1 MKTLIFCT
9 SYFDTEELYQK
20 RYQKWIDYYNHH
32 PFTKDKHMYLIDDC
46 SNLELITDTEIHTI
60 KEDQLDALQEVNKIN
75 LYSFHDR
82 KGLNWSHNSANNE
95 GWWRSF
101 CASLEIAEEYNYEKI
116 VRIEA
121 DAFLIS
127 KRVFDH
133 IDNLNTGWTAF
144 WANKYYFPESC
155 IQVICKDQF
164 DSFREFTSCGYHE
177 LSKKGLAEKI
187 IPFTHIERKFIGDR
201 YGEKSDK
208 QMEGLDY
215 FCQTKL
221 DTIISPESSKTLQ
234 GFNMLVWRTL
244 WSFNLFQL
252 VWRTRIVLL
261 VLIGIGLILLWAIK
275 NGVVY

>member
-1 MKTLIFCT
+1 MRTLIFCT

-32 PFTKDKHMYLIDDC
+32 PFTHDKHMYIIDDC
-46 SNLELITDTEIHTI
+46 SNLELITDDAVHTI
-60 KEDQLDALQEVNKIN
+60 KEDQLGNFKEVNKIN

-101 CASLEIAEEYNYEKI
+101 CAALNIAEEYNYEKI
-116 VRIEA
+116 VHIES

-127 KRVFDH
+127 KRVFDY
-133 IDNLNTGWTAF
+133 IDNLKTGWTGL

-164 DSFREFTSCGYHE
+164 DSFRDFASCGPNE
-177 LSKKGLAEKI
+177 LSKKGLAEKV
-187 IPFTHIERKFIGDR
+187 IPFTNIERRFVGDR
-201 YGEKSDK
+201 YGEKIDK
-208 QMEGLDY
+208 QMDGIDY

-221 DTIISPESSKTLQ
+221 DTIITPESSETLQ
-234 GFNMLVWRTL
+234 GFNILVWKTL
-244 WSFNLFQL
+244 WSFNWFQFFWRNRLELIIIIIIL
-252 VWRTRIVLL
+252 V
-261 VLIGIGLILLWAIK
+261 IGSILLLAIEK
-275 NGVVY
+275 